1 MVKYQI
7 FFVPLRRFSE
17 TRSEERKKMS
27 TFIGHIAG
35 RVDEKGRIF
44 VPATYRKLLSGLD
57 SKRIVMHRDM
67 DNECIIFY
75 PEHIW
80 DEKVT
85 ALRNALDD
93 WEPEDQMLL
102 MQFMSAAEF
111 LEMDN
116 QGRILI
122 QKRDLEAIGIGQ
134 DIVFVGLFDRFALW
148 SPDKFEEKKLE
159 SRDLSD
165 RIRARM
171 KRG

>member
-1 MVKYQI
+1 
-7 FFVPLRRFSE
+7 
-17 TRSEERKKMS
+17 
-27 TFIGHIAG
+27 
-35 RVDEKGRIF
+35 
-44 VPATYRKLLSGLD
+44 
-57 SKRIVMHRDM
+57 
-67 DNECIIFY
+67 
-75 PEHIW
+75 
-80 DEKVT
+80 VT

-171 KRG
+171 KKG

>member
-1 MVKYQI
+1 
-7 FFVPLRRFSE
+7 
-17 TRSEERKKMS
+17 MS

-44 VPATYRKLLSGLD
+44 VPASYRKLLSGLD
-57 SKRIVMHRDM
+57 SKRIVMRRDM

-111 LEMDN
+111 LEIDN

-148 SPDKFEEKKLE
+148 SPDKFEEKKLD

-171 KRG
+171 KKG